1 LLEAL
6 IETETNGIKREG
18 QSGELASYTQML
30 PSTWKAIAIDTI
42 GYVPELTEVN
52 EKYVVARTLEKW
64 VAKGLTDEQIYLKW
78 NSGQYKV
85 HKQGINK
92 WGQRYDTI
100 AYTQKA
106 LKNLQL

>member
-1 LLEAL
+1 
-6 IETETNGIKREG
+6 
-18 QSGELASYTQML
+18 ML

-64 VAKGLTDEQIYLKW
+64 VAKGLTNEQIYLKW

-100 AYTQKA
+100 AYTKKA